1 MAIKDEE
8 YEPPEKD
15 EAHLQQQDPPH
26 LGQKPR
32 QAAKHL
38 PPERREAPRPLEQ
51 IDRDGVHAD
60 HLEEELMDNLL
71 GKRARVLDS
80 RGTFVILRFPLSWP
94 EMGFRAAR
102 EPGVQETDDSST
114 WSLW

>member
-1 MAIKDEE
+1 V
-8 YEPPEKD
+8 
-15 EAHLQQQDPPH
+15 DP
-26 LGQKPR
+26 
-32 QAAKHL
+32 
-38 PPERREAPRPLEQ
+38 
-51 IDRDGVHAD
+51 GVEFVHIF
-60 HLEEELMDNLL
+60 EELMDNLL

-102 EPGVQETDDSST
+102 EPGVQEADDSST